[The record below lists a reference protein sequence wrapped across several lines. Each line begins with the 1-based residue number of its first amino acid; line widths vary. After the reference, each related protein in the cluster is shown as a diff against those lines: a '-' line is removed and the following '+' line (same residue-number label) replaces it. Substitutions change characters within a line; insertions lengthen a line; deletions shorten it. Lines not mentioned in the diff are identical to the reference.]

1 MPEQHLLTPV
11 EAILAI
17 DNLLNSLPGI
27 QRKHVAD
34 ALGISE
40 GQLSRE
46 LTHLNE
52 CVKGTEEAC
61 AKYDSRSRFMRMLYV
76 IDLSPPSVREEL
88 LRDSLRNAKS
98 EKKGMT
104 KEQKYRYCGE
114 VKHLLEAGITLT
126 HNRFNLKKRA
136 NQ

>member
-17 DNLLNSLPGI
+17 DKLLNSLPGI

-52 CVKGTEEAC
+52 CVKGMEDAC

-76 IDLSPPSVREEL
+76 LDLSPPTVREEL
-88 LRDSLRNAKS
+88 LRDSLRNAKRDS
-98 EKKGMT
+98 KGMT
-104 KEQKYRYCGE
+104 PEQKYRYCGE

-126 HNRFNLKKRA
+126 HNRFNLKKRTPA
-136 NQ
+136 